1 MALTTISNSST
12 VLYGSANSDSYISS
26 LGASYVFGSGGSDS
40 FLDTSS
46 YIALYSGGFQ
56 DYDFTVTIGED
67 GSETLFVEDLR
78 VGSPDGIDSYQ
89 GSIGS
94 LGFQFNPNT
103 IAANQ
108 TIDIYS
114 FSDLIGSSG
123 QVDVNE
129 GPFVA
134 NDSISLT
141 EDQALRFDPSV
152 NDINPDTGET
162 SIPTE
167 VSQSSSNKGSV
178 VLDSEGYITFSAIES
193 FDYLQQGE
201 SATEVFSYTGVDGNG
216 LSDTAFVDV
225 TIEGVNDPPAAGI
238 DQVSVNEDADLVF
251 NPLDNDID
259 LDQGDTIKVVE
270 VSNPASNIGSALLLE
285 NNQVIYQT
293 NGAFDSLPEGGE
305 ASETFFYQ
313 ISDDQ
318 NSVDQGQVDVTINGV
333 NDAPIAQSDT
343 FSVFEDEEIEVD
355 VTQNDSDVDEGDL
368 LKVTEVLSSPGS
380 VGEVKLD
387 PSGSVSYS
395 ATTGFDSLAQG
406 ETTTETF
413 EYTVSD
419 ELGVTDQADAT
430 VTVVGVND
438 APVAVDDVQLI
449 PEDHAKTFDPT
460 LNDSDVDN
468 GDVLTLVDAE
478 LQPGSRGEIEI
489 LPNGQILYDAKNK
502 FNELAEGSSA
512 TESLTYT
519 ISDQV
524 GAQSV
529 GNVDVVIPG
538 VNDAPVAQSDT
549 FSVFEDEEIEVDVTQ
564 NDSDVDEGDLLKV
577 TEVLS
582 SPGSV
587 GEVKLDPSG
596 SVSYSATT
604 GFDSLAQG
612 ETTTETFEYTVS
624 DELGVTDQ
632 ADATVT
638 VVGVNDAPVAV
649 DDVQLIPEDHAKTFD
664 PTLNDSDVDNGDVLT
679 LVDAELQPGSRGE
692 IEILPNGQI
701 LYDAKNKFNELAEGS
716 SATESLTYTISD
728 QVGAQSVGNVDVVI
742 PGVND
747 APVASDDQL
756 IVSEDQI
763 VDDVDVRLLSND
775 DDVDNNAQLNVSGV
789 VDDSSNNGALMYS
802 ADSGRVVYDPV
813 GKFDYLNEGEEEV
826 ASFTY
831 FVSDEF
837 GASDDGQVDVI
848 ITGSNDAPV
857 ANQDL
862 ISISPNENYT
872 FNPADNDTD
881 VDLGDQLRVV
891 SIGNSSENIGT
902 VVLDPLTG
910 NVTYSTGTSF
920 DFLGRNEQASETF
933 EYTVEDSSKATA
945 QGTVVVTVTG
955 KSRGPE
961 LQNDDPII
969 YRISEDFSSTVLD
982 LVSEG
987 RVVDADEGDVL
998 RLDNIE
1004 ATALSGLSFDRPADS
1019 SSLVVTKM
1027 LSEQTYQGV
1036 PIADLGYDDFDY
1048 LSEGDTLSQDIVL
1061 TFSDE
1066 SGKTVDAQV
1075 TLEIQG
1081 RNDAPIR
1088 IDGDLTDLGKQPL
1101 TTPIRITQEQ
1111 LLNSS
1116 FYDVEEDD
1124 LFVSDVSIVSGGGI
1138 LTDAID
1144 EVGVWEYLPE
1154 KPGDVTFE
1162 FTVSDGEASL
1172 ASAASMVV
1180 VPPFLG
1186 DAVDRYAI
1194 AQSENGYWQVQEYV
1208 SNKLEVEQGDPILLN
1223 DGRGNLFDDK
1233 FLPEGYIPVAFD
1245 AVSVSGSFDSDS
1257 ASQWYFNLVL
1267 RGDDPITGLSSYRT
1281 QSFAETTVNADG
1293 SRQATALRNDE
1304 PLSYADVVLLET
1316 ELNQDYP
1323 DQDKWKQV
1331 DIDGDGKL
1339 GLDFEGAVLAQSGDI
1354 QLIDAG
1360 SAILLH
1366 RQQVNLDDNG
1376 QISQSPV
1383 DLENSDILTSAD
1395 GSDIY
1400 SIDPFDVQAV
1410 SNINGFD
1417 QVFFAGSSS
1426 VGLEYMM
1433 QSFDDNGKAVGASY
1447 IVSSQDFEEA
1457 KRLGQLADQQQDAIV
1472 ADLVQSADPLINI
1485 AVAVQDELQS

>member
-46 YIALYSGGFQ
+46 YTALYSGGFQ

-108 TIDIYS
+108 TIDVYS

-216 LSDTAFVDV
+216 LSDTALVDV

-343 FSVFEDEEIEVD
+343 FSVFEDEEVEVD

-380 VGEVKLD
+380 VGEVTLD

-395 ATTGFDSLAQG
+395 ATTRFDSLAQG

-419 ELGVTDQADAT
+419 ELGATDQADAT

-538 VNDAPVAQSDT
+538 VNDAPVA
-549 FSVFEDEEIEVDVTQ
+549 F
-564 NDSDVDEGDLLKV
+564 
-577 TEVLS
+577 
-582 SPGSV
+582 
-587 GEVKLDPSG
+587 
-596 SVSYSATT
+596 
-604 GFDSLAQG
+604 
-612 ETTTETFEYTVS
+612 
-624 DELGVTDQ
+624 
-632 ADATVT
+632 
-638 VVGVNDAPVAV
+638 
-649 DDVQLIPEDHAKTFD
+649 
-664 PTLNDSDVDNGDVLT
+664 
-679 LVDAELQPGSRGE
+679 
-692 IEILPNGQI
+692 
-701 LYDAKNKFNELAEGS
+701 
-716 SATESLTYTISD
+716 
-728 QVGAQSVGNVDVVI
+728 
-742 PGVND
+742 
-747 APVASDDQL
+747 DDQL

-763 VDDVDVRLLSND
+763 VDDADVRLLSND

-789 VDDSSNNGALMYS
+789 VDDSSNNGALVYS

-837 GASDDGQVDVI
+837 GASDEGQVDVT
-848 ITGSNDAPV
+848 ITGSNDLPV

-862 ISISPNENYT
+862 ISVSPNESYT

-902 VVLDPLTG
+902 VILDPLTG

-969 YRISEDFSSTVLD
+969 YRINEDFSSTVLD

-1066 SGKTVDAQV
+1066 LGKTVDAQV

-1124 LFVSDVSIVSGGGI
+1124 LFVSDVFIVSGGGI
-1138 LTDAID
+1138 LTDVID

-1186 DAVDRYAI
+1186 DAVDRYAM

-1316 ELNQDYP
+1316 ELNQDYA

-1366 RQQVNLDDNG
+1366 RQQDNLDDNG
-1376 QISQSPV
+1376 QIYQSPV
-1383 DLENSDILTSAD
+1383 DLENSNILTSAD

-1400 SIDPFDVQAV
+1400 SIDTFDVQAV

-1457 KRLGQLADQQQDAIV
+1457 KRLGQLADQQQDTIV

-1485 AVAVQDELQS
+1485 AVAVQDDLQS

>member
-1 MALTTISNSST
+1 MALTTISNSPT

-46 YIALYSGGFQ
+46 YTALYSGGFQ
-56 DYDFTVTIGED
+56 DYDFTLTIRED
-67 GSETLFVEDLR
+67 GSKILFVEDLR

-94 LGFQFNPNT
+94 LGFEFNPNT

-108 TIDIYS
+108 TIDVYS
-114 FSDLIGSSG
+114 FSDLIGSND
-123 QVDVNE
+123 QIDVNE

-152 NDINPDTGET
+152 NDINPNTGEA
-162 SIPTE
+162 SIPTA

-178 VLDSEGYITFSAIES
+178 VLDSEGYITFSAIDS

-201 SATEVFSYTGVDGNG
+201 SATEVFSYTGVDGDG
-216 LSDTAFVDV
+216 LSDTALVDV
-225 TIEGVNDPPAAGI
+225 TIEGVNDPPAAGT
-238 DQVSVNEDADLVF
+238 DQVSVNEDTDLVF

-259 LDQGDTIKVVE
+259 LDRGDNIKVVQ
-270 VSNPASNIGSALLLE
+270 VSNPAGNIGSALLLE
-285 NNQVIYQT
+285 NNQVAYQT
-293 NGAFDSLPEGGE
+293 NGAFDSLPEGGK

-313 ISDDQ
+313 ISDNQ
-318 NSVDQGQVDVTINGV
+318 NSVDQGQVDVTINGI
-333 NDAPIAQSDT
+333 NDAPVAQSDT
-343 FSVFEDEEIEVD
+343 FSVFEDEEVEVD

-368 LKVTEVLSSPGS
+368 LKVTEVISSPGS

-387 PSGSVSYS
+387 ASGTVSYS
-395 ATTGFDSLAQG
+395 ATTGFDSLAEG
-406 ETTTETF
+406 ESTTETF

-419 ELGVTDQADAT
+419 ELGATDQADAT

-468 GDVLTLVDAE
+468 GDILTLVDAE

-502 FNELAEGSSA
+502 F
-512 TESLTYT
+512 
-519 ISDQV
+519 D
-524 GAQSV
+524 
-529 GNVDVVIPG
+529 
-538 VNDAPVAQSDT
+538 
-549 FSVFEDEEIEVDVTQ
+549 
-564 NDSDVDEGDLLKV
+564 
-577 TEVLS
+577 
-582 SPGSV
+582 
-587 GEVKLDPSG
+587 
-596 SVSYSATT
+596 
-604 GFDSLAQG
+604 
-612 ETTTETFEYTVS
+612 
-624 DELGVTDQ
+624 
-632 ADATVT
+632 
-638 VVGVNDAPVAV
+638 
-649 DDVQLIPEDHAKTFD
+649 
-664 PTLNDSDVDNGDVLT
+664 
-679 LVDAELQPGSRGE
+679 
-692 IEILPNGQI
+692 
-701 LYDAKNKFNELAEGS
+701 ELAEGS

-837 GASDDGQVDVI
+837 GASDDGQVDVT

-862 ISISPNENYT
+862 ISISPNESYT

-933 EYTVEDSSKATA
+933 DYTVEDSSKATA

-1101 TTPIRITQEQ
+1101 TTPIQITQEQ

-1138 LTDAID
+1138 LTDVID
-1144 EVGVWEYLPE
+1144 KVGVWEYLPE

-1316 ELNQDYP
+1316 ELNQDYA

-1383 DLENSDILTSAD
+1383 DLENSDILISAD

-1410 SNINGFD
+1410 SNINGFN

-1485 AVAVQDELQS
+1485 AVAVQDDLQS